1 MDRTRAK
8 ATPRMLAAL
17 AVGLALTGGVLASLP
32 ARAAELVMFRVPG
45 CSWCQ
50 AWDREVGDAYP
61 HSPEARIAPLRE
73 VRLDRDRDGG
83 LELTH
88 GVRFTPTF
96 VLAQDGVEVGRIA
109 GYPGEAFF
117 WGQLDELLDKLDDGA
132 DAPAP
137 DAPGPATRET
147 GQQTGS

>member
-1 MDRTRAK
+1 MDKTRAK
-8 ATPRMLAAL
+8 AVFRALAAL
-17 AVGLALTGGVLASLP
+17 AISAVVAGSLLAGSP

-61 HSPEARIAPLRE
+61 NSPEAEMAPLRE

-83 LELTH
+83 LELER

-96 VLAQDGVEVGRIA
+96 VLARNGVEVGRIV

-117 WGQLDELLDKLDDGA
+117 WGQLGKLIEQLDDGPSA
-132 DAPAP
+132 EARDKEN
-137 DAPGPATRET
+137 D
-147 GQQTGS
+147 TGS

>member
-1 MDRTRAK
+1 MDKTRAK
-8 ATPRMLAAL
+8 AASRALAAL
-17 AVGLALTGGVLASLP
+17 AISAVVAGSLLAGSP

-61 HSPEARIAPLRE
+61 NSPEAEMAPLRE

-83 LELTH
+83 LELERD
-88 GVRFTPTF
+88 VRFTPTF
-96 VLAQDGVEVGRIA
+96 VLARNGVEVGRIV

-117 WGQLDELLDKLDDGA
+117 WGQLGKLIEQLDDGPSA
-132 DAPAP
+132 EARDKEN
-137 DAPGPATRET
+137 D
-147 GQQTGS
+147 TGS

>member
-1 MDRTRAK
+1 MDKTRAK
-8 ATPRMLAAL
+8 AVSRAIAAL
-17 AVGLALTGGVLASLP
+17 AVSAVVVGSLLAGTP

-50 AWDREVGDAYP
+50 AWDREVGDAYAN
-61 HSPEARIAPLRE
+61 SPEAKIAPLRE

-83 LELTH
+83 LELER

-96 VLAQDGVEVGRIA
+96 VLARDGVEVGRIV

-117 WGQLDELLDKLDDGA
+117 WGQLGGLIEQLDDAGPNEA
-132 DAPAP
+132 QDA
-137 DAPGPATRET
+137 
-147 GQQTGS
+147 GS

>member
-1 MDRTRAK
+1 MDKTRAK
-8 ATPRMLAAL
+8 AVPRTLAAL
-17 AVGLALTGGVLASLP
+17 IVGAVVGGSLFAGLP

-61 HSPEARIAPLRE
+61 KSSEAKIAPLRE

-83 LELTH
+83 LKLDSR
-88 GVRFTPTF
+88 VRYTPTF
-96 VLAQDGVEVGRIA
+96 VLARDGIEVGRIV

-117 WGQLDELLDKLDDGA
+117 WGQLDQLIDRLDAGTSSQA
-132 DAPAP
+132 GDA
-137 DAPGPATRET
+137 
-147 GQQTGS
+147 GS

>member
-1 MDRTRAK
+1 MDKTRAK
-8 ATPRMLAAL
+8 AVSRAIAAL
-17 AVGLALTGGVLASLP
+17 AVSAVVVGSLLAGAP

-50 AWDREVGDAYP
+50 AWDREVGDAYAN
-61 HSPEARIAPLRE
+61 SPEAKIAPLRE

-83 LELTH
+83 LQLER

-96 VLAQDGVEVGRIA
+96 VLARDGVEVGRIV

-117 WGQLDELLDKLDDGA
+117 WGQLGGLIEQLE
-132 DAPAP
+132 DAGTNEAQ
-137 DAPGPATRET
+137 DA
-147 GQQTGS
+147 GS

>member
-1 MDRTRAK
+1 MDKTRAK
-8 ATPRMLAAL
+8 AASRALAAL
-17 AVGLALTGGVLASLP
+17 AISAVVAGSLLAGSP

-61 HSPEARIAPLRE
+61 NSPEAELAPLRE

-83 LELTH
+83 LELKR

-96 VLAQDGVEVGRIA
+96 VLARNGVEVGRIV

-117 WGQLDELLDKLDDGA
+117 WGRLGKLIERLDDGPSA
-132 DAPAP
+132 EARDKES
-137 DAPGPATRET
+137 D
-147 GQQTGS
+147 TGS

>member
-8 ATPRMLAAL
+8 AVPRAVAAL
-17 AVGLALTGGVLASLP
+17 AVSAVVVGSLLAGAPV
-32 ARAAELVMFRVPG
+32 RAAELVMFRVPG

-50 AWDREVGDAYP
+50 AWDREVGDAYAN
-61 HSPEARIAPLRE
+61 SPEARIAPLRE

-83 LELTH
+83 LELER

-96 VLAQDGVEVGRIA
+96 VLARDGVEVGRIV

-117 WGQLDELLDKLDDGA
+117 WGQLGGLIEKLDA
-132 DAPAP
+132 AASKDAQ
-137 DAPGPATRET
+137 DA
-147 GQQTGS
+147 GS

>member
-8 ATPRMLAAL
+8 AVSRAVAAL
-17 AVGLALTGGVLASLP
+17 AVSAVVAGSLLAGVP

-50 AWDREVGDAYP
+50 AWDREVGDAYAN
-61 HSPEARIAPLRE
+61 SPEAKIAPLRE

-83 LELTH
+83 LELKR

-96 VLAQDGVEVGRIA
+96 VLARDGVEVGRIV

-117 WGQLDELLDKLDDGA
+117 WGQLGGLIEQLDDAGPKEA
-132 DAPAP
+132 QDA
-137 DAPGPATRET
+137 
-147 GQQTGS
+147 GS

>member
-1 MDRTRAK
+1 MDKTRAK
-8 ATPRMLAAL
+8 AVARVVAAL
-17 AVGLALTGGVLASLP
+17 AVSAVVAGSLLGGAS

-50 AWDREVGDAYP
+50 AWDREVGEAYAN
-61 HSPEARIAPLRE
+61 SPEAKIAPLRE

-83 LELTH
+83 LELER

-96 VLAQDGVEVGRIA
+96 VLARNGVEVGRIV

-117 WGQLDELLDKLDDGA
+117 WGQLGNLIEKLD
-132 DAPAP
+132 
-137 DAPGPATRET
+137 PATAKEAHDA
-147 GQQTGS
+147 GS